1 MDIFQWLTGTTMGK
15 CMFTMLVSMI
25 PIVELRGGLP
35 FGVALGLPYHL
46 AFPAAVI
53 GNIIPAPFIVV
64 YIRKIFL
71 LMRRYMPRLN
81 GLSALMKLRERHKIP
96 VIILSAKTEE
106 SDKVSG
112 LTLGADDYISKP
124 YNSAELIARVKAQL
138 RRYHMWGS
146 QMPKEDKDRLV
157 NGGLVLDKR
166 QRIAIVDGQETRLTA
181 KEYSILLLLMEHPG
195 QVFSAEQIYEHVW
208 EESADFAV
216 ENTVMVHIRH
226 IREKIEIDTKNPRYV
241 KVVWGLGYKMEKYV

>member
-1 MDIFQWLTGTTMGK
+1 M
-15 CMFTMLVSMI
+15 
-25 PIVELRGGLP
+25 
-35 FGVALGLPYHL
+35 
-46 AFPAAVI
+46 
-53 GNIIPAPFIVV
+53 
-64 YIRKIFL
+64 
-71 LMRRYMPRLN
+71 
-81 GLSALMKLRERHKIP
+81 
-96 VIILSAKTEE
+96 
-106 SDKVSG
+106 SG

-208 EESADFAV
+208 VEERGISRWR
-216 ENTVMVHIRH
+216 I
-226 IREKIEIDTKNPRYV
+226 P
-241 KVVWGLGYKMEKYV
+241 